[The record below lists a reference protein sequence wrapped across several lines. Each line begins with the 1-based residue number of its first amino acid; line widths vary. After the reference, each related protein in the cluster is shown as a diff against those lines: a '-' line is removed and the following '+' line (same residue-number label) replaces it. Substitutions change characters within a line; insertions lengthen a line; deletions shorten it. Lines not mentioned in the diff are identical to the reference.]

1 MIWNIVSF
9 IVGGIVG
16 IFIMAVFNASGR
28 DENDKF

>member
-16 IFIMAVFNASGR
+16 IFIMAVFNASGSDR
-28 DENDKF
+28 R